1 MAQYTGCESS
11 QQGSMV
17 HRLRKQ
23 PAGQYGR
30 LAREQRHL
38 RTRRRG
44 RTHTCQAG
52 HRNAA
57 TCWIAYLPD
66 RPEHID
72 DIAERSDVMPSI
84 ALEDDPRV
92 MELRDQLPALA
103 RHTYLNTGTAGP
115 LSRAVIDAV
124 AAQMA
129 R

>member
-1 MAQYTGCESS
+1 MYEACLLRRAHGTI
-11 QQGSMV
+11 
-17 HRLRKQ
+17 HRLREQ
-23 PAGQYGR
+23 PAEQYGR
-30 LAREQRHL
+30 LAREQRQL
-38 RTRRRG
+38 RPRRRG
-44 RTHTCQAG
+44 RTHTCQTG
-52 HRNAA
+52 RQNTA
-57 TCWIAYLPD
+57 TCWNVYLPD
-66 RPEHID
+66 RPELID

-92 MELRDQLPALA
+92 MELRDQLPALS